1 MTDYKTLRNRCS
13 CHGGTGKWTPYKPK
27 HVDGDLVPCQHGLH
41 YCRDEQV
48 VGWIDQ
54 EIWKF
59 VDLAPNETIAKPDK
73 MVTREGMITEKCKHW
88 TKRAAALFAV
98 DCARQALNR
107 HDLGDEYTAND
118 NACLDVIVGYIE
130 GYCDYPAAAATT
142 RLSAELHD
150 ESFHTVGHVE
160 ACEKGN
166 EAALLGWAVYRFT
179 RDVAD
184 SVNLA
189 CQYRRSQTMEY
200 VANTASGAA
209 SMALPD
215 TDVTGTL
222 SLIMGY
228 IDDAAE
234 KEQKA
239 QYDILLRYLNG
250 EEGPFVEEE

>member
-1 MTDYKTLRNRCS
+1 MTDYKTLKNRCS

-27 HVDGDLVPCQHGLH
+27 HVDGELIPCKNGLH

-48 VGWIDQ
+48 VEWIDQ

-59 VDLAPNETIAKPDK
+59 VDLAPDSTIANPDK

-107 HDLGDEYTAND
+107 HDLGDEYTEPL

-142 RLSAELHD
+142 RLSAELH
-150 ESFHTVGHVE
+150 VGHVE

-189 CQYRRSQTMEY
+189 CLYRRSSTLEY
-200 VANTASGAA
+200 TANNAAGAA
-209 SMALPD
+209 DVALPD
-215 TDVTGTL
+215 YVCD
-222 SLIMGY
+222 SLFLMNERQL
-228 IDDAAE
+228 AAR
-234 KEQKA
+234 KT
-239 QYDILLRYLNG
+239 QYTILLRYLNG
-250 EEGPFVEEE
+250 EEGPFVEEA

>member
-13 CHGGTGKWTPYKPK
+13 CHGGKGKWTPHKPR
-27 HVDGDLVPCQHGLH
+27 HVNGALIPCGNGLH

-59 VDLAPNETIAKPDK
+59 VDLAPNETIALPDK

-107 HDLGDEYTAND
+107 DAYGLDDDHATALH
-118 NACLDVIVGYIE
+118 ACLDTVVGYIE
-130 GYCDYPAAAATT
+130 GYCDTAAANASSK
-142 RLSAELHD
+142 LSSELHG
-150 ESFHTVGHVE
+150 EIGGT
-160 ACEKGN
+160 
-166 EAALLGWAVYRFT
+166 LGSYLADT
-179 RDVAD
+179 AD

-215 TDVTGTL
+215 TDTL

-239 QYDILLRYLNG
+239 QYDILRRYLDG
-250 EEGPFVEEE
+250 EEGPFVEEA

>member
-1 MTDYKTLRNRCS
+1 V
-13 CHGGTGKWTPYKPK
+13 WKP
-27 HVDGDLVPCQHGLH
+27 
-41 YCRDEQV
+41 
-48 VGWIDQ
+48 
-54 EIWKF
+54 
-59 VDLAPNETIAKPDK
+59 
-73 MVTREGMITEKCKHW
+73 
-88 TKRAAALFAV
+88 
-98 DCARQALNR
+98 
-107 HDLGDEYTAND
+107 
-118 NACLDVIVGYIE
+118 
-130 GYCDYPAAAATT
+130 
-142 RLSAELHD
+142 
-150 ESFHTVGHVE
+150 
-160 ACEKGN
+160 CEKGN

>member
-13 CHGGTGKWTPYKPK
+13 CHGGKGKWTPYKPR
-27 HVDGDLVPCQHGLH
+27 HVIGVLIPCKNGLH

-48 VGWIDQ
+48 VGYIDQ

-59 VDLAPNETIAKPDK
+59 VDLTTNEAVTLHDK
-73 MVTREGMITEKCKHW
+73 MVTRKGMITERFTHW
-88 TKRAAALFAV
+88 NKRAAALFAV

-107 HDLGDEYTAND
+107 HDLGDEYTEPL
-118 NACLDVIVGYIE
+118 NACLDAIVGYIE
-130 GYCDYPAAAATT
+130 GYCETDVARAAMAFAFALHHDLFFTVG
-142 RLSAELHD
+142 HD
-150 ESFHTVGHVE
+150 ES
-160 ACEKGN
+160 
-166 EAALLGWAVYRFT
+166 
-179 RDVAD
+179 DVAD

-215 TDVTGTL
+215 TDTL
-222 SLIMGY
+222 SLVMGCLS
-228 IDDAAE
+228 DEAE

-239 QYDILLRYLNG
+239 QYDILIRYLGG
-250 EEGPFVEEE
+250 EEGPFAEEA